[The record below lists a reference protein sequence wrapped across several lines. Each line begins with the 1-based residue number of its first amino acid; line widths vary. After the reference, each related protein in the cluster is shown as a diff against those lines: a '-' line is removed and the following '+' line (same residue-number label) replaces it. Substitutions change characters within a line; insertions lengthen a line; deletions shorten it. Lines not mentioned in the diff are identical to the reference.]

1 MPQAESDSGP
11 IRKVCR
17 TTRKLEYAAILRF
30 VGYDSRTD
38 RHICNDSIH
47 MSMSRLNETI
57 TVKLPQDVRNEL
69 AEVARDNGMSMS
81 HVVREYIIE
90 GLKRDN

>member
-1 MPQAESDSGP
+1 
-11 IRKVCR
+11 
-17 TTRKLEYAAILRF
+17 
-30 VGYDSRTD
+30 
-38 RHICNDSIH
+38 